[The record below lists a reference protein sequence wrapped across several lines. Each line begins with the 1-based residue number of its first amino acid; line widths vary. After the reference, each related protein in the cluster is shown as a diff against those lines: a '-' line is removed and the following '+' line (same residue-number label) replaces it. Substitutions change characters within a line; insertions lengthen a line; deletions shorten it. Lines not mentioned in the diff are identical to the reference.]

1 MLTQARDSKRLGRA
15 SCMEKA
21 AETGKQKNLDNPS
34 LAPAEYVPA
43 EQNLETLGYFSARFK
58 RRYPVDKHTS
68 KVVTISSN
76 RRIEIIPSGKYGFP
90 NSEDLDYYRAFL
102 KICDERATLVREE
115 RDGRV
120 TYHPRLPSPLGFG
133 TRELIAKAGREKSA
147 REIIAVREWIER
159 LNSTIIHGEL
169 FDAKRQQFNAKI
181 GLEPIFRRFVH
192 FGHQLDSGEIAT
204 MNYVWL
210 ADWFLDNYF
219 YHYVRRV
226 DLKLHQRLS
235 RPIAKAL
242 YPVLDN
248 GWYAANGGPF
258 TKRYQDLCVLLDIQ
272 AFQQMSRVQQQMDP
286 SHEELVRE
294 EFLGSYEYVQDDQG
308 KWTGMIRCCPG
319 PKWFRDQEQKKQRKD
334 ANLIDGA
341 PVIMKEAGSFENKF
355 TKSDKQ
361 STYLLQHSGDT
372 SAVRTECVTDFYKKL
387 GFDRVSRQ
395 KIEAGVRVIA
405 DLVDTQGYLPEDIAN
420 GIEWVVRNKDKFK
433 KEIYSLSVLP
443 HVIEHALAE
452 KRKQILRD
460 SKDRSVSRGADTTI
474 SQRKNQQSRLIET
487 QLDSLTSDECNTL
500 RERAINS
507 LVAQGVKK
515 PFLEMESLLR
525 SEMVYLLSCDLKK
538 DSD

>member
-1 MLTQARDSKRLGRA
+1 
-15 SCMEKA
+15 MEKV
-21 AETGKQKNLDNPS
+21 AETGKQKNLVNPS
-34 LAPAEYVPA
+34 ILPAEYVPA
-43 EQNLETLGYFSARFK
+43 EQNLETLGYFSARHK
-58 RRYPVDKHTS
+58 RRYPVDRQTS

-90 NSEDLDYYRAFL
+90 NAEDLDFYRAFL
-102 KICDERATLVREE
+102 KICDEKATIVREE
-115 RDGRV
+115 RDGRIS
-120 TYHPRLPSPLGFG
+120 YHPRLPSPLGFG

-192 FGHQLDSGEIAT
+192 FGHQLDTGEIAT

-226 DLKLHQRLS
+226 DLKFHQRLS

-248 GWYAANGGPF
+248 GWYAASGGPF
-258 TKRYQDLCVLLDIQ
+258 TKRYQDLCALLDIQ
-272 AFQQMSRVQQQMDP
+272 VFQQMSRVQQQLDP

-334 ANLIDGA
+334 ANLIDGGTLPPKRDGA
-341 PVIMKEAGSFENKF
+341 FDVQVTNGEPVSISIL
-355 TKSDKQ
+355 Q
-361 STYLLQHSGDT
+361 SHDDNP
-372 SAVRTECVTDFYKKL
+372 AMRAECVAEFYKKL
-387 GFDRVSRQ
+387 GFERVSRQ

-405 DLVDTQGYLPEDIAN
+405 DLVDTQGYLPEDVAS

-433 KEIYSLSVLP
+433 KEVYSLNVLP

-452 KRKQILRD
+452 KRKQSTRD
-460 SKDRSVSRGADTTI
+460 SKERSSSRGLDTDFA
-474 SQRKNQQSRLIET
+474 QRSNQQNGQIQV
-487 QLDSLTSDECNTL
+487 QLDSLTSDERHTL
-500 RERAINS
+500 RERAITS
-507 LVAQGVKK
+507 LVGQGVKK

-525 SEMVYLLSCDLKK
+525 SEMLYLLSADLR
-538 DSD
+538 